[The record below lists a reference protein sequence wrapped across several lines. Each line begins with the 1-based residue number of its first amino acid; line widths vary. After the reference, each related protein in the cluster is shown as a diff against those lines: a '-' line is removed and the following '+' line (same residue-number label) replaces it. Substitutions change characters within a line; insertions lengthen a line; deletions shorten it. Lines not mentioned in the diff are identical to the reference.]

1 MKIFGRFIITV
12 LLFAPALISAQS
24 IEWMSIEEAIQ
35 RNREEPRKIFVD
47 VYTDWCGWCQ
57 KMDNSTFKDS
67 AVVAYINKHFFAVK
81 LNAETSDTIRIG
93 NNVYV
98 NSNPGKK
105 RSSHQ
110 LARLFLQ
117 GNMVYPS
124 YALFTEE
131 MRSVMIAKGYLKTQK
146 LLPVLRFV
154 AEEHYKTT
162 SWQAY
167 LESLEE
173 ESK

>member
-1 MKIFGRFIITV
+1 MKIFARFIITV
-12 LLFAPALISAQS
+12 LISVPVLLQAQS
-24 IEWMSIEEAIQ
+24 IQWMSIEEAVEKNQ
-35 RNREEPRKIFVD
+35 QEPRKIFVD
-47 VYTDWCGWCQ
+47 VYTDWCGWCK

-67 AVVAYINKHFFAVK
+67 TVVAYINKHFYAVK

-93 NNVYV
+93 DNIYV
-98 NSNPGKK
+98 NPNPGKR

-131 MRSVMIAKGYLKTQK
+131 MRSVMIAKGYMKTQK
-146 LLPVLRFV
+146 LLPILKFV
-154 AEEHYKTT
+154 AEDHYKTQ

-167 LESLEE
+167 LEATGE